1 MNSHTCPRC
10 NTPFHASRDAGSAV
24 QCPRCLLRPPWDQ
37 PAPMAITMGPGQS
50 FVAPSVDDLRGHLKD
65 YDVQALIGQGGM
77 GAVYLGRQK
86 SLDRPVAIK
95 ILPPEVAERDGFRD
109 RFAREGKALAKLN
122 HPNIVSVIDFGQA
135 GPYAMLVME
144 LVEGANLR
152 EVLSQGRLTAKE
164 ALEILPQLCDALS
177 YAHDEGVVHRDIKP
191 ENLLFDNRGR
201 LKITDFGLAKLIAS
215 RTKEPGEETSQAE
228 ATHDP
233 TRGIV
238 GTLHYMAP
246 EQLENPTSVDHRAD
260 IYALGVVFY
269 EMLTG
274 ELPIGRFDPPS
285 EIQSSPKESGLAKV
299 LIDVRLD
306 EVVMRALEKHPEKR
320 YGSASAVMSDIDEI
334 ERTDAEQTPYMGW
347 HHDESFRKRVGLT
360 WRTTKTFFRE
370 TLGWTIRHPKIE
382 IPAYTALVVV
392 IGSLLLAWMFV
403 DDNSEESAMTSVIVG
418 GMIAVLLSR
427 LSLHRERVVDLDSP
441 NLITR
446 FILAVAYL
454 AVALPLVIA
463 PGVIAFAIW
472 TEVNGFP
479 RDPGESG
486 WSVDWAQ
493 SLSGSVFVSSV
504 FCLIYLVVHVAFPQ
518 ILTTLFRPFLRGISV
533 RSSLLVGAFLV
544 GLAFV
549 SGAVNQR
556 SSYLDRLSPNEF
568 RELERNMRR

>member
-1 MNSHTCPRC
+1 
-10 NTPFHASRDAGSAV
+10 
-24 QCPRCLLRPPWDQ
+24 
-37 PAPMAITMGPGQS
+37 MAITMGPGQS

-334 ERTDAEQTPYMGW
+334 ERTDADQTPYMGW

-518 ILTTLFRPFLRGISV
+518 ILTTLFRPFIRGISG